1 MTKPNS
7 NHLISKETI
16 MKKYLVEI
24 KTKTWVKKPMTI
36 SYKEVE
42 AEDEYFARH
51 KAFDLFEQDL
61 KYKASVRRLLTDN
74 VLTVKDVA
82 ASDAVEL

>member
-1 MTKPNS
+1 
-7 NHLISKETI
+7 

-36 SYKEVE
+36 CYKEVE

-51 KAFDLFEQDL
+51 KAFNLLEQEL

-74 VLTVKDVA
+74 DLTVKDVA